1 MLQQT
6 LANDRENA
14 AIPGSPDNVRRGSFS
29 FKWQRE
35 QTELQ
40 ILGSRKPTDVAALE
54 LYEHRKMCAE
64 CHMHFSVVLS
74 VLLVAIQSP
83 YA

>member
-40 ILGSRKPTDVAALE
+40 ILGSRKPTDVASE
-54 LYEHRKMCAE
+54 
-64 CHMHFSVVLS
+64 
-74 VLLVAIQSP
+74 ITTQ
-83 YA
+83 